1 MPEIKTPLTTP
12 DIITKPPL
20 DGKQQIST
28 DIQQSLALLCGHF
41 DSVRKMLTCLPSG
54 VLCVASNVLADIF
67 HVTATG
73 DNFAYQ
79 GSDIPCS
86 EVIIVGYPTNTGLVW
101 VSRDTAAATTNAY
114 PLDSLDHLKITLTNL
129 NQLRL
134 LIAKNTEKAI
144 VLYTR

>member
-1 MPEIKTPLTTP
+1 MPEIKTPLITP
-12 DIITKPPL
+12 DITTKPPL
-20 DGKQQIST
+20 DGKQQISA

-54 VLCVASNVLADIF
+54 VLCVASNVLADVI

-73 DNFAYQ
+73 TNFAYQ
-79 GSDIPCS
+79 GEDIPCS

-101 VSRDTAAATTNAY
+101 VRRDTAAAITNAY

-129 NQLRL
+129 NHLRL
-134 LIAKNTEKAI
+134 LIAVSGEKAI
-144 VLYTR
+144 ILYTR